1 MTKKKEKKIYM
12 KDSMKLIQTM
22 KDGNGDAQQLLLW
35 GRKKMPTEKYKEFRE
50 HPVGNL
56 GLILILEEMILK
68 EEGLL

>member
-1 MTKKKEKKIYM
+1 MTELEKEIYM
-12 KDSMKLIQTM
+12 RDSMKLIQTM
-22 KDGNGDAQQLLLW
+22 KSEDWDAQQLLLW
-35 GRKKMPTEKYKEFRE
+35 GKKEYPTEKYKEFRR

>member
-22 KDGNGDAQQLLLW
+22 KSENWDAQQVLVW
-35 GRKKMPTEKYKEFRE
+35 GKKQMPTEKYKEFRE